1 MLGKKIWIVPRLQGV
16 HLYDTFHRQN
26 LTDYFLTADI
36 CVIQP
41 PIYVQMLP
49 DNIHRNNSE
58 TDLIVLLT

>member
-1 MLGKKIWIVPRLQGV
+1 M

-49 DNIHRNNSE
+49 DNIHGNNSE
-58 TDLIVLLT
+58 TDSIVLLT